1 MYPPFVLHN
10 LQLVPHVQAF
20 LLVTR
25 ACWLWAEGMD
35 SEYPLETPF
44 LQDAGWWKCGEN
56 MFGDSVH
63 LMPIY

>member
-44 LQDAGWWKCGEN
+44 LQDAGW
-56 MFGDSVH
+56 
-63 LMPIY
+63 